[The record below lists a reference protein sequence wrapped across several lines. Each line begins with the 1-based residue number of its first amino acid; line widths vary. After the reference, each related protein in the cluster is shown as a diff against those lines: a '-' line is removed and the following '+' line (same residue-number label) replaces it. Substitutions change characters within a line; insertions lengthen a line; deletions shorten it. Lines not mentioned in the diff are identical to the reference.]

1 MQPLKTIV
9 NPSIESVI
17 GCFAN
22 GDGSIT
28 ASRRWPSATA
38 PDDQTPQSSGPRG
51 VRASVIRATATTSA
65 AAPSN
70 RTSPAMPHMTERSG
84 HHAQLAERR
93 IACAFD
99 QHAFAHATLEE
110 VDDDLRDALTGNE
123 HGHTGRV
130 RAHRLRRDLAHG
142 LAQLDPL
149 R

>member
-28 ASRRWPSATA
+28 ASRRWPSATG

-51 VRASVIRATATTSA
+51 VRASVIRATTSPSA

-70 RTSPAMPHMTERSG
+70 RTSPAMPRCPERSG
-84 HHAQLAERR
+84 HHAQLAEGL
-93 IACAFD
+93 IASAFD
-99 QHAFAHATLEE
+99 QHPFAQSLVEE
-110 VDDDLRDALTGNE
+110 VDDDL
-123 HGHTGRV
+123 
-130 RAHRLRRDLAHG
+130 
-142 LAQLDPL
+142 
-149 R
+149 